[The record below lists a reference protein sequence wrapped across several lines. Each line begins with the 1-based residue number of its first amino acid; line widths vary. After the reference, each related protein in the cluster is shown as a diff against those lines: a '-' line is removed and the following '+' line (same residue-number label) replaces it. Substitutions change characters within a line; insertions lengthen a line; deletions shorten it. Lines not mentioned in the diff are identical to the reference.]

1 MKKED
6 IHLKP
11 LTPGEVAR
19 FTVTE
24 RAVCGG
30 RTQFIPTV
38 FTASFQLRRGDLRSP
53 VLCGGST
60 PPPYGIRLLFFS
72 IRSKKRRCGRD
83 AASHCTH
90 QKSVAWSG
98 TQSR

>member
-30 RTQFIPTV
+30 RTQFIPTGRIQN
-38 FTASFQLRRGDLRSP
+38 SHKLRRGDLWSP
-53 VLCGGST
+53 VLQHGGSK
-60 PPPYGIRLLFFS
+60 PPPYGIRLLFSS
-72 IRSKKRRCGRD
+72 IHSKKTKKSIAGATRRR
-83 AASHCTH
+83 
-90 QKSVAWSG
+90 
-98 TQSR
+98 SRIDSPVSCQ

>member
-30 RTQFIPTV
+30 RTVVSNTTLIQNAGDYNPSV
-38 FTASFQLRRGDLRSP
+38 ALRRQLP
-53 VLCGGST
+53 
-60 PPPYGIRLLFFS
+60 LLKGAFKLGLFV
-72 IRSKKRRCGRD
+72 
-83 AASHCTH
+83 
-90 QKSVAWSG
+90 Q
-98 TQSR
+98 

>member
-24 RAVCGG
+24 RAVCAGERSLFLPG
-30 RTQFIPTV
+30 EYKIRTNSVGETCGLPFYNTAGASPRPT
-38 FTASFQLRRGDLRSP
+38 G
-53 VLCGGST
+53 
-60 PPPYGIRLLFFS
+60 
-72 IRSKKRRCGRD
+72 
-83 AASHCTH
+83 
-90 QKSVAWSG
+90 
-98 TQSR
+98 